1 MDADLSQRLDRIE
14 RQIRAIGRVV
24 IFGALAA
31 ALLVFKTTPGGN
43 SSGYGPPP
51 WLMAMVMLF
60 GVGLYASWEIWQ
72 KPK

>member
-1 MDADLSQRLDRIE
+1 MDAEFSQWLDRIE
-14 RQIRAIGRVV
+14 RQVRTIGRVV
-24 IFGALAA
+24 ILGAYAA

-51 WLMAMVMLF
+51 WLVAMLMLF
-60 GVGLYASWEIWQ
+60 GVALYASWEFRR